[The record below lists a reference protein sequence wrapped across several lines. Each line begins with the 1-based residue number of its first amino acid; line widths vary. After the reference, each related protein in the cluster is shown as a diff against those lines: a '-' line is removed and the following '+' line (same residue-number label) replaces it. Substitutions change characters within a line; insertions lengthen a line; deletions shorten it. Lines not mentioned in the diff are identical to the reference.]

1 MPLWQSH
8 PILLLRGLCSAS
20 STESVLQRPL
30 LLLILKNVLCLAHK
44 SVNVSQRLHLRRK
57 LHWQRLLKLLYI
69 YIKIIY
75 SYIYFTA
82 TILNP
87 TFTNSFSEKNSM
99 GHNCT
104 NYSTAAMC
112 SKNEKTKPQIQQQQ
126 IWSREN
132 IPQKQRR
139 HLRGESPSAANVSTH
154 TKTTKKKPKKN
165 QCWQH
170 THVPCRWF
178 NTSSVCR
185 FANRYN
191 RAYLFSSFVFVCCLV
206 SISFM
211 VSLCFF
217 PPLCLWKRSIPHTI
231 YTTNTHAK
239 AIGWKTR
246 LVRR

>member
-1 MPLWQSH
+1 M
-8 PILLLRGLCSAS
+8 
-20 STESVLQRPL
+20 
-30 LLLILKNVLCLAHK
+30 
-44 SVNVSQRLHLRRK
+44 NVSRRLHLRRK

-99 GHNCT
+99 DHNCT

-139 HLRGESPSAANVSTH
+139 HLCGESPSAANVSTH
-154 TKTTKKKPKKN
+154 TKTTKTKN
-165 QCWQH
+165 KQQPMLTAHARALSMIQH
-170 THVPCRWF
+170 VICLSICKQIQPRISFFKFCF
-178 NTSSVCR
+178 CL
-185 FANRYN
+185 
-191 RAYLFSSFVFVCCLV
+191 LFGLNIFYGFPLFLSSFV
-206 SISFM
+206 
-211 VSLCFF
+211 SL
-217 PPLCLWKRSIPHTI
+217 KNDRSHTQS
-231 YTTNTHAK
+231 TQPTPTQK
-239 AIGWKTR
+239 Q
-246 LVRR
+246 